1 MRPSLA
7 AAVAALLL
15 NTGCGYIGGT
25 QVPLANVPTPPRD
38 IAAIQRGAT
47 IIAHFMAPDLTTE
60 GYPIKGVLK
69 LDLRAGPAPAIWNES
84 AWAAQAQRFD
94 PTRTTKLPP
103 PKPDLPTQQLVEY
116 QFPATAWTSQEIIV
130 AARAIGSNGK
140 ASNWSTLF
148 TLPVRA
154 PLAKPEQLTAT
165 PLANGIRLTW
175 RGAGEHFRVM
185 RRTEGSDSFADLAT
199 TTAPEYL
206 DASAEFGKTYAYQVL
221 AFAAVAPQKEAQ
233 SDLSDET
240 TKLYKD
246 EFPPA
251 APAGLIAT
259 PSPATVELSWDSNTE
274 PDLAGYRVYRSI
286 DGGAFAKVADVNEIP
301 AYSDHAVERGKTYRY
316 AVTAM
321 DKSGNESARSA
332 TVEAVLQ

>member
-1 MRPSLA
+1 MRLSSA

-15 NTGCGYIGGT
+15 DSGCGYIGGT
-25 QVPLANVPTPPRD
+25 LVPLANVPNAPAD
-38 IAAIQRGAT
+38 LAAIQRGAKL
-47 IIAHFMAPDLTTE
+47 IAHFTVPDLTTE
-60 GYPIKGVLK
+60 GFPIKEPAQ
-69 LDLRAGPAPAIWNES
+69 LDLRAGPAPDPWSES
-84 AWAAQAQRFD
+84 VWSAQAERVA
-94 PTRTTKLPP
+94 PTRMTKLPP
-103 PKPDLPTQQLVEY
+103 ARPNGPDQQLAEY
-116 QFPATAWTSQEIIV
+116 EFSSTAWTGKTIV
-130 AARAIGSNGK
+130 IAARVIGSNKK
-140 ASNWSTLF
+140 ASNWSALL
-148 TLPVRA
+148 TLPVGP

-175 RGAGEHFRVM
+175 RGAGGHFRIL
-185 RRTEGSDSFADLAT
+185 RRAQAADSFAELAT
-199 TTAPEYL
+199 ITAPEYL
-206 DASAEFGKTYAYQVL
+206 DVSAEFGKTYTYQVL

-233 SDLSDET
+233 SDLSDEAT
-240 TKLYKD
+240 LLYKD

-259 PSPATVELSWDSNTE
+259 PSPASVELSWESNTE

-286 DGGAFAKVADVNEIP
+286 GGGAFEKVADVNEIP

-332 TVEAVLQ
+332 VVEAAMQ

>member
-1 MRPSLA
+1 MRLASA

-15 NTGCGYIGGT
+15 NSGCGYIGT
-25 QVPLANVPTPPRD
+25 TMAPLANVPNAPSD
-38 IAAIQRGAT
+38 LAAIQRGAKV
-47 IIAHFMAPDLTTE
+47 IAHFTVPDLTTE
-60 GYPIKGVLK
+60 GFPIKEAPE
-69 LDLRAGPAPAIWNES
+69 LDLRAGPGPDVWSEPEWAAKAERVAPAH
-84 AWAAQAQRFD
+84 
-94 PTRTTKLPP
+94 TTKLPSA
-103 PKPDLPTQQLVEY
+103 KPNGTAQQLAEY
-116 QFPATAWTSQEIIV
+116 EFSSTAWTGKTIV
-130 AARAIGSNGK
+130 IAARVIGSNKK
-140 ASNWSTLF
+140 ASNWSALF

-154 PLAKPEQLTAT
+154 PLAKPEQLVAT

-175 RGAGEHFRVM
+175 RGAGEHFRIL
-185 RRTEGSDSFADLAT
+185 RRAQGADSFAELAT

-206 DASAEFGKTYAYQVL
+206 DASAEFGKTYTYQVL

-251 APAGLIAT
+251 SPAGLIAT
-259 PSPATVELSWDSNTE
+259 PSPASVELSWESNTE
-274 PDLAGYRVYRSI
+274 PDLAGYRVYRSAG
-286 DGGAFAKVADVNEIP
+286 GGAFEKVADVSEIP

-321 DKSGNESARSA
+321 DKSGNESGRSA
-332 TVEAVLQ
+332 TVEAALQ